1 MAITPRFGKYLIHYF
16 KIAPKMDINGMQE
29 IVKRKYDIHVP
40 IHVGGE
46 EDWQRIILMTNIT
59 KSTSS

>member
-1 MAITPRFGKYLIHYF
+1 MTITPRFGKYLIHYF

-40 IHVGGE
+40 KHTCGRGRRLAK
-46 EDWQRIILMTNIT
+46 DDSDD
-59 KSTSS
+59 KHK